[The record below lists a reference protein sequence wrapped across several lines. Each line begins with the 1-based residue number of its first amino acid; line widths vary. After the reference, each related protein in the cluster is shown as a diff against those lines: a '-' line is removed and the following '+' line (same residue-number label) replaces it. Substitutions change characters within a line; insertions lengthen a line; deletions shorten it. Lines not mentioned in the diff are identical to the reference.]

1 MGSKLNQIYF
11 ARGFSSTS
19 DLSLCNGVF
28 DGGSSFHVS
37 VLKKKA
43 YKTVFQVIPVF
54 TTQLHVKD
62 LSLLFKIQSFFF
74 GVGVITK
81 KSTTESVIY
90 SVQSLKEIND
100 VIVPQFDKYLFC

>member
-1 MGSKLNQIYF
+1 MFLFKKRKLLKRDSKYYL
-11 ARGFSSTS
+11 
-19 DLSLCNGVF
+19 
-28 DGGSSFHVS
+28 
-37 VLKKKA
+37 
-43 YKTVFQVIPVF
+43 VF

-62 LSLLFKIQSFFF
+62 LSLFLKIQSFFS

-100 VIVPQFDKYLFC
+100 VIVPQFDKYPLLHLRNEKQMLLTKKRADFILFK